1 MIRLWKT
8 ITASPVLR
16 VIILSLLLSSIGYLI
31 LWDYSRVDRDF
42 RQLKALLADVR
53 REAIGQEKILACRFS
68 GKAISIVDGNT
79 TMVIKAYCP
88 LWIR

>member
-42 RQLKALLADVR
+42 RQLKALLRMSDAK
-53 REAIGQEKILACRFS
+53 Q
-68 GKAISIVDGNT
+68 
-79 TMVIKAYCP
+79 
-88 LWIR
+88 